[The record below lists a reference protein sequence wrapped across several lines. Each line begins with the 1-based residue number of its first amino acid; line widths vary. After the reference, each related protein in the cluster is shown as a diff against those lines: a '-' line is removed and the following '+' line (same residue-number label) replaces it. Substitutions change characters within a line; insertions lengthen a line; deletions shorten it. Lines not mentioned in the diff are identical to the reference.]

1 MPSNHAQFMGF
12 FVAFSI
18 MVVSFRLKGYHPAER
33 LAVVAGSLALGL
45 LVCHSRLVFGFHT
58 VPQVRAHEHK
68 SKQAH
73 KHTKAN
79 KHTSTQ
85 THKHTNKQ
93 TNKHKHTNTQTHK
106 TNHQSPITNHQS
118 QTESEREGER
128 EKGRERGAAWQNRV
142 AEGVAPRRSR
152 WGSRLASCLGW
163 PGSRLLRGSSSRAS
177 QQPSKHGWV
186 EL

>member
-1 MPSNHAQFMGF
+1 MGMHESGMPSNHAQFMGF

-85 THKHTNKQ
+85 THKHTNTQ
-93 TNKHKHTNTQTHK
+93 TNKHTNTQTHK
-106 TNHQSPITNHQS
+106 HTKPITNHQSPIINHKQRVR
-118 QTESEREGER
+118 ER
-128 EKGRERGAAWQNRV
+128 GRERKI
-142 AEGVAPRRSR
+142 SI
-152 WGSRLASCLGW
+152 
-163 PGSRLLRGSSSRAS
+163 
-177 QQPSKHGWV
+177 
-186 EL
+186 